1 MSCASSAAL
10 DAARSAT
17 LAWCGASSDD
27 YACVFTHNATAS
39 LKLVGELFPWDRRST
54 FLYAVESHTS
64 VVGMREY
71 ALSSGASACAVSIH
85 RAPGADAGFTLRR
98 HGSVLRRRSQHDDD
112 VDAAAPGG
120 VSLLAFPGE
129 CNFSGARLDMA
140 LCDAMQGSGAVDLS
154 DVTPG
159 CGDSGTTWMVM
170 LDAAKQ
176 CATHPPDLRRH
187 KPHFVSLSYY
197 KIFGYPTGLG
207 ALLVRRDAL
216 QLLLGHTPRPGYW
229 GGGTIAAAAATSDF
243 VVRRSDV
250 AALEHGTAAFT
261 SAVAVPIGFACLRG
275 LPGGVGAADAHA
287 CRVASRLVARL
298 KGLRHPGSGGRA
310 CVVYGWDSHVAST
323 AVVGYGPTVAFNV
336 LAPDGAIIPPASVE
350 QALGLRSISLRSGQF
365 CNPGA
370 ATSALG
376 LSCDDITLAHERG
389 HACGDTGSAHAGG
402 SGGRVMGALRASFG
416 YCSLAEDA
424 DALVGALSEF
434 FLSSHDSPAFAPTLP
449 GDVRIAALW
458 VYPLKGAAG
467 WSPPDGNWP
476 ITPHGLA
483 YDRVW
488 AAVDP
493 DGSVLTQARCP
504 QLGSV
509 RPAIDIATG
518 TLTLTLATGAQPP
531 LVLPLDDSHDTN
543 RGAHC
548 GCQLRPVDGVNLTE
562 SLVARACAC
571 LRHRARRKHPPQ

>member
-1 MSCASSAAL
+1 MA
-10 DAARSAT
+10 D
-17 LAWCGASSDD
+17 
-27 YACVFTHNATAS
+27 V
-39 LKLVGELFPWDRRST
+39 
-54 FLYAVESHTS
+54 
-64 VVGMREY
+64 
-71 ALSSGASACAVSIH
+71 
-85 RAPGADAGFTLRR
+85 APGCG
-98 HGSVLRRRSQHDDD
+98 
-112 VDAAAPGG
+112 
-120 VSLLAFPGE
+120 
-129 CNFSGARLDMA
+129 
-140 LCDAMQGSGAVDLS
+140 GSGA
-154 DVTPG
+154 
-159 CGDSGTTWMVM
+159 TWMVM

-176 CATHPPDLRRH
+176 CATHPPDLRLH
-187 KPHFVSLSYY
+187 KPHFVSLSFY

-216 QLLLGHTPRPGYW
+216 QLLLGSTGRPSYW
-229 GGGTIAAAAATSDF
+229 GGGTIAAATATSDF

-261 SAVAVPIGFACLRG
+261 SAVAIPVGFAALRC

-298 KGLRHPGSGGRA
+298 KGLRHGGIGGCA

-323 AVVGYGPTVAFNV
+323 AVVAYGPTVAFNV
-336 LAPDGAIIPPASVE
+336 LASDGTIIPPASVE

-370 ATSALG
+370 AASALG

-389 HACGDTGSAHAGG
+389 HACGDAGSAHTGG

-416 YCSLAEDA
+416 YCSLAADA
-424 DALVGALSEF
+424 DALVDALSEF
-434 FLSSHDSPAFAPTLP
+434 FLSSHDSFAVTPPPMSLP

-458 VYPLKGAAG
+458 LYPLKGAAG

-476 ITPHGLA
+476 LTRHGLA

-493 DGSVLTQARCP
+493 DGAVLTQTRCP

-531 LVLPLDDSHDTN
+531 LVLPLDDAHDTN
-543 RGAHC
+543 RGAHG
-548 GCQLRPVDGVNLTE
+548 GCHLFALSMAFT
-562 SLVARACAC
+562 
-571 LRHRARRKHPPQ
+571 